1 MQKKLS
7 VSLLL
12 ALTAMSIAACGSNNN
27 SNTASNAAKGS
38 EPAESSQASASSSNE
53 SAVTESD
60 IQPEAGAELKIWVDK
75 TERTFIESVLP
86 VFTAKYG
93 VKATVEEVNVPDQE
107 GKLETDGPTGVAADV
122 VTLPHDKVPQ
132 AAKANL
138 LLPNDLFEEET
149 RATALETAIQAS
161 TYDGILYGY
170 PETIETYA
178 LFYNKDLIATPPK
191 TWDEVIAFAKT
202 FNDPANRKYAIAWN
216 HDTYF
221 NSMFI
226 QSFGGYIYGKDGTDP
241 TDIGLNNEGAIE
253 GMKFYQ
259 SLYDVVPV
267 KTTDNK
273 YDIRTELFSTGKLA
287 MLIDGPWSLAS
298 FRGKVNMG
306 VAPLPDLPGGKKT
319 ISMAGVRSFY
329 VNSYTKYPNAAKL
342 LARFLTTEEIQLKDF
357 EMASII
363 PANKEANEN
372 EKIKNDPIINGF
384 VEQFKNS
391 TTMPS
396 IPQINNVWLPAEAA
410 FAAIW
415 DNKDDVKG
423 AMDKAVQSIQE
434 LNQTVGQ

>member
-7 VSLLL
+7 VLLL
-12 ALTAMSIAACGSNNN
+12 MALTAMSIAACGSNNN
-27 SNTASNAAKGS
+27 ANTASNAAETSDSAGT
-38 EPAESSQASASSSNE
+38 SSAATPNE
-53 SAVTESD
+53 SAASD
-60 IQPEAGAELKIWVDK
+60 EEIQPEAGAELKIWVDK
-75 TERTFIESVLP
+75 TERTFIDSVLP
-86 VFTAKYG
+86 LFTATYG
-93 VKATVEEVNVPDQE
+93 VKVTAEEVNVPDQ
-107 GKLETDGPTGVAADV
+107 GSKLETDGPTGVAADV
-122 VTLPHDKVPQ
+122 VTLPHDKIPQ

-149 RATALETAIQAS
+149 RATALETAVQAS
-161 TYDGILYGY
+161 SYDGILYGY

-178 LFYNKDLIATPPK
+178 LFYNKDLVPTPPK

-226 QSFGGYIYGKDGTDP
+226 QSYGGYIYGKDGTDP
-241 TDIGLNNEGAIE
+241 NDIGLNNEGAIE

-259 SLYDVVPV
+259 SLYDVVPI

-273 YDIRTELFSTGKLA
+273 YDIRTELFATGKLA
-287 MLIDGPWSLAS
+287 MLIDGPWSLGS
-298 FRGKVNMG
+298 FLGKVNMG

-342 LARFLTTEEIQLKDF
+342 LARFLSTEEAQLRDF

-363 PANKEANEN
+363 PANKIANEN

>member
-7 VSLLL
+7 VVLLM
-12 ALTAMSIAACGSNNN
+12 ALTAMSIAACGSDNN
-27 SNTASNAAKGS
+27 SNTASNGAEASGS
-38 EPAESSQASASSSNE
+38 TGSSSASAPNE
-53 SAVTESD
+53 SATTDEEV
-60 IQPEAGAELKIWVDK
+60 QPEAGAELKIWVDK
-75 TERTFIESVLP
+75 TERTFIDSVLP
-86 VFTAKYG
+86 LFTAKYG
-93 VKATVEEVNVPDQE
+93 VKVTAEEVNVPDQ
-107 GKLETDGPTGVAADV
+107 GSKLETDGPIGVAADV
-122 VTLPHDKVPQ
+122 VTLPHDKIPQ

-178 LFYNKDLIATPPK
+178 LFYNKDLVPTPPK

-226 QSFGGYIYGKDGTDP
+226 QSYGGYIYGKDGTDP
-241 TDIGLNNEGAIE
+241 TDIGLNNDGAIE

-259 SLYDVVPV
+259 SLYDVVPI

-273 YDIRTELFSTGKLA
+273 YDIRTELFATGKLA
-287 MLIDGPWSLAS
+287 MLIDGPWSLGS
-298 FRGKVNMG
+298 FLGKVNMG

-342 LARFLTTEEIQLKDF
+342 LARFLSTEEVQLRDF

-363 PANKEANEN
+363 PANKAANEN

-410 FAAIW
+410 FASIW

>member
-7 VSLLL
+7 VLLLL
-12 ALTAMSIAACGSNNN
+12 ALTAMSIAACGSDNN
-27 SNTASNAAKGS
+27 SNTASSNGAEASGS
-38 EPAESSQASASSSNE
+38 AGSNSASAPNE
-53 SAVTESD
+53 SAASD
-60 IQPEAGAELKIWVDK
+60 EEIQPEAGAELKIWVDK
-75 TERTFIESVLP
+75 TERTFIDSVLP
-86 VFTAKYG
+86 LFNAKYG
-93 VKATVEEVNVPDQE
+93 VKVTAEEVNVPDQ
-107 GKLETDGPTGVAADV
+107 GSKLETDGPIGVAADV
-122 VTLPHDKVPQ
+122 VTLPHDKIPQ

-178 LFYNKDLIATPPK
+178 LFYNKDLVPTPPK

-202 FNDPANRKYAIAWN
+202 FNDSANRKYAIAWN

-226 QSFGGYIYGKDGTDP
+226 QSYGGYIYGKDGTDP

-259 SLYDVVPV
+259 SLYDVVPI

-273 YDIRTELFSTGKLA
+273 YDIRTELFATGKLA
-287 MLIDGPWSLAS
+287 MLIDGPWSLGS
-298 FRGKVNMG
+298 FLGKVNMG

-342 LARFLTTEEIQLKDF
+342 LARFLSTEEVQLRDF

-363 PANKEANEN
+363 PANKAANEN

-410 FAAIW
+410 FASIW

>member
-1 MQKKLS
+1 M
-7 VSLLL
+7 
-12 ALTAMSIAACGSNNN
+12 ALTAMSIAACGSDNN
-27 SNTASNAAKGS
+27 SNTASNGAEASGS
-38 EPAESSQASASSSNE
+38 TGSSSASAPNE
-53 SAVTESD
+53 SATTDEEV
-60 IQPEAGAELKIWVDK
+60 QPEAGAELKIWVDK
-75 TERTFIESVLP
+75 TERTFIDSVLP
-86 VFTAKYG
+86 LFTAKYG
-93 VKATVEEVNVPDQE
+93 VKVTAEEVNVPDQ
-107 GKLETDGPTGVAADV
+107 GSKLETDGPIGVAADV
-122 VTLPHDKVPQ
+122 VTLPHDKIPQ

-178 LFYNKDLIATPPK
+178 LFYNKDLVPTPPK

-226 QSFGGYIYGKDGTDP
+226 QSYGGYIYGKDGTDP
-241 TDIGLNNEGAIE
+241 TDIGLNNDGAIE

-259 SLYDVVPV
+259 SLYDVVPI

-273 YDIRTELFSTGKLA
+273 YDIRTELFATGKLA
-287 MLIDGPWSLAS
+287 MLIDGPWSLGS
-298 FRGKVNMG
+298 FLGKVNMG

-342 LARFLTTEEIQLKDF
+342 LARFLSTEEVQLRDF

-363 PANKEANEN
+363 PANKAANEN

-410 FAAIW
+410 FASIW

>member
-1 MQKKLS
+1 
-7 VSLLL
+7 
-12 ALTAMSIAACGSNNN
+12 MSTAACGGKNDNGGNANGTSGAE
-27 SNTASNAAKGS
+27 TTPAST
-38 EPAESSQASASSSNE
+38 ESASPTDV
-53 SAVTESD
+53 SAPTDEV
-60 IQPEAGAELKIWVDK
+60 QPEKGAELTIWVDK
-75 TERTFIESVLP
+75 TERTFIDSVLP

-93 VKATVEEVNVPDQE
+93 VKVTAEEVNVPDQE

-149 RATALETAIQAS
+149 RETALETAVQAS
-161 TYDGILYGY
+161 SYDGILYGY

-178 LFYNKDLIATPPK
+178 LFYNKDLVPTPPK

-202 FNDPANRKYAIAWN
+202 YNDPGNRKYAIAWN

-226 QSFGGYIYGKDGTDP
+226 QSLGGYIYGKDGTDS

-259 SLYDVVPV
+259 SLYDVTPI

-273 YDIRTELFSTGKLA
+273 YDIRTELFATGKLA
-287 MLIDGPWSLAS
+287 MLIDGPWSLGS
-298 FRGKVNMG
+298 FLGKVNMG

-342 LARFLTTEEIQLKDF
+342 LARYLTSEGIQLKDF

-363 PANKEANEN
+363 PANKNANEN
-372 EKIKNDPIINGF
+372 EKIKNDPIISGF

-396 IPQINNVWLPAEAA
+396 ITQINNVWLPAEAA

-415 DNKDDVKG
+415 DNKGDVKG
-423 AMDKAVQSIQE
+423 AMDKAVQSIKE

>member
-7 VSLLL
+7 VLLL
-12 ALTAMSIAACGSNNN
+12 MALTAMSIAACGSDNN
-27 SNTASNAAKGS
+27 SNTASNGAEASGPAGS
-38 EPAESSQASASSSNE
+38 SSASAPNE
-53 SAVTESD
+53 SAASD
-60 IQPEAGAELKIWVDK
+60 EEIQPEAGAELKIWVDK
-75 TERTFIESVLP
+75 TERTFIDSVLP
-86 VFTAKYG
+86 LFNAKYG
-93 VKATVEEVNVPDQE
+93 VKVTAEEVNVPDQ
-107 GKLETDGPTGVAADV
+107 GSKLETDGPIGVAADV
-122 VTLPHDKVPQ
+122 VTLPHDKIPQ

-178 LFYNKDLIATPPK
+178 LFYNKDLVPTPPK
-191 TWDEVIAFAKT
+191 TWDDVIAFAKT
-202 FNDPANRKYAIAWN
+202 FNDPTNRKYAIAWN

-226 QSFGGYIYGKDGTDP
+226 QSYGGYIYGKDGTDP
-241 TDIGLNNEGAIE
+241 TDIGLNNEDAIE

-259 SLYDVVPV
+259 SLYDVVPI

-273 YDIRTELFSTGKLA
+273 YDIRTELFATGKLA
-287 MLIDGPWSLAS
+287 MLIDGPWSLGS
-298 FRGKVNMG
+298 FLGKVNMG

-342 LARFLTTEEIQLKDF
+342 LARFLSTEEVQLKDF

-363 PANKEANEN
+363 PANKAANEN

-410 FAAIW
+410 FASIW